1 MLASQILYVTVGGLL
16 MGWTQAQLTSTLK
29 LKGPILVF
37 IYVLG
42 IVTSSLLAV
51 SWIVKFEN
59 ALHRH
64 EFKFNAPQQV
74 MGLIAETF
82 AFGFIFSGSFS
93 LTLVYKVKI
102 RIE

>member
-1 MLASQILYVTVGGLL
+1 MD
-16 MGWTQAQLTSTLK
+16 TSSTNIDLEI
-29 LKGPILVF
+29 KGADSSFHI
-37 IYVLG
+37 VLG

-64 EFKFNAPQQV
+64 EFNAPQQV

-93 LTLVYKVKI
+93 LPQFYKVKI

>member
-1 MLASQILYVTVGGLL
+1 MMMASQILYVTVGGLL

-37 IYVLG
+37 IHLLG
-42 IVTSSLLAV
+42 IIASSLLAV
-51 SWIVKFEN
+51 SLIVKFEN

-64 EFKFNAPQQV
+64 EFHSPQQV

>member
-37 IYVLG
+37 IYLLG
-42 IVTSSLLAV
+42 IIASSLLAV
-51 SWIVKFEN
+51 SLIVKFEN

-64 EFKFNAPQQV
+64 EFNAPQQV

>member
-1 MLASQILYVTVGGLL
+1 

-29 LKGPILVF
+29 LKGPILLF
-37 IYVLG
+37 INVLG

-64 EFKFNAPQQV
+64 EFNATQQV

-82 AFGFIFSGSFS
+82 AFGFIFFGSFS
-93 LTLVYKVKI
+93 LTLDYKVKI

>member
-1 MLASQILYVTVGGLL
+1 MLASQILCVTVGGLL

-37 IYVLG
+37 IYLLG

-64 EFKFNAPQQV
+64 EFNSPQHM
-74 MGLIAETF
+74 MGLVAETLT
-82 AFGFIFSGSFS
+82 FGFIFSGCFS